1 MIQIVRD
8 DIIYVIN
15 IVSANVMST
24 VSINSDHKKVRYT
37 MDYYISH
44 TVLLVVILLFIIAA
58 IFYHYAKHKS
68 KLKKLYALLEI

>member
-1 MIQIVRD
+1 MIQIVCD

-15 IVSANVMST
+15 IVSANVTST

-44 TVLLVVILLFIIAA
+44 SFISGHITTHNRCYFL
-58 IFYHYAKHKS
+58 IMQNIS
-68 KLKKLYALLEI
+68 QN